1 MERITFN
8 VYNDLLE
15 CYVAKG
21 FKTSLDAV
29 KWIYTQED
37 NNLRV
42 CKGVAK

>member
-1 MERITFN
+1 MEKITFN

-15 CYVAKG
+15 CVVADG

-29 KWIYTQED
+29 KWIYAQDD

-42 CKGVAK
+42 CKGGAK